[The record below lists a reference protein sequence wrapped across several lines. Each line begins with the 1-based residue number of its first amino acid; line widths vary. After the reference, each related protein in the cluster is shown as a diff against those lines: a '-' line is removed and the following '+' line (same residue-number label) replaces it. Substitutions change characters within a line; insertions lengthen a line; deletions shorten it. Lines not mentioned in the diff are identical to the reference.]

1 VRCGK
6 MSIVSV
12 EDDAYVANDE
22 HWSVSWL
29 PVTAD
34 CIAHHYGNHICVAV
48 VFVRVKI
55 RRIQHM
61 QHLHVIATELEKRH
75 RPLLM

>member
-1 VRCGK
+1 MRE
-6 MSIVSV
+6 MSVVSV
-12 EDDAYVANDE
+12 EDAANDD

-48 VFVRVKI
+48 VFVRAKI
-55 RRIQHM
+55 RIM
-61 QHLHVIATELEKRH
+61 QQAQYFHAVASELDRKH
-75 RPLLM
+75 R